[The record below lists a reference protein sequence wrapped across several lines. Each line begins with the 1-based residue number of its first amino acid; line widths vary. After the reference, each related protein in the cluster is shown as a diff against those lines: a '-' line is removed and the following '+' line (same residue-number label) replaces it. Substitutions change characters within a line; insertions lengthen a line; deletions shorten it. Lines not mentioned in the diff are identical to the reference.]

1 VQRFAGSVCTGNGN
15 RTPSARSDGGATWS
29 APVTLAGPTK
39 PTGLANTSHGVMVG
53 TTSPTSFVGRK
64 AVPIYAVAKPK
75 SGSVFDEAMYASKV
89 KVPALAESYPLRVAD
104 EPVLSTQGD
113 RSQPTRPLIIQ

>member
-29 APVTLAGPTK
+29 APVTLAGPMKLTD
-39 PTGLANTSHGVMVG
+39 LANRATACWWGLRLHLVRRQEGGADPRRGQAEERLGV
-53 TTSPTSFVGRK
+53 RH
-64 AVPIYAVAKPK
+64 
-75 SGSVFDEAMYASKV
+75 MYASKV
-89 KVPALAESYPLRVAD
+89 KVPALAKSYPLRMVD